1 MSKAE
6 NIAIFENT
14 RKMCATNP
22 ELRKWI
28 QGSNHM
34 QELILEKEKINKPAS
49 RFDRPAR
56 VIVSNKRSLE
66 AAEQYLIYD
75 TCVLNFASATN
86 PGGGVARGS
95 SAQEESLCRCT
106 TLYEHL
112 TARNLWKPFYEAH
125 RVQNNPLHNDDC
137 IYTPDVVVIKTDT
150 QSPELLEQE
159 DWWWVNV
166 ITCAAPN
173 LRPDRNGDMRANI
186 SSEELFDLHVKRLR
200 RILNIAAMN
209 ENKVVILG
217 AFGCGA
223 FQNSPEVVAS
233 AMKKVV
239 EEYIYHFRVIEFA
252 VYFPPGDDGNY
263 QTFRRSINEEYDG
276 KQK

>member
-1 MSKAE
+1 MSRTE
-6 NIAIFENT
+6 NIAVFEDT
-14 RKMCATNP
+14 RRRCLTDP
-22 ELRKWI
+22 ELKKWI

-34 QELILEKEKINKPAS
+34 QELILEREKIKKPAA

-86 PGGGVARGS
+86 PGGGVVTGS

-106 TLYEHL
+106 TLYESL
-112 TARNLWKPFYEAH
+112 TARQLWKPFYEAH
-125 RVQNNPLHNDDC
+125 RRQNNPLHNDDC

-150 QSPELLEQE
+150 QVPEPLEQE

-173 LRPDRNGDMRANI
+173 LRPDHNEDMRVQIGDN
-186 SSEELFDLHVKRLR
+186 ELFELHVKRMR
-200 RILNIAAMN
+200 RILNIAAIN
-209 ENKVVILG
+209 ENKAVILG

-239 EEYIYHFRVIEFA
+239 EEYRYHFRVIEFA
-252 VYFPPGDDGNY
+252 VYCPPGDDWNY
-263 QTFRRSINEEYDG
+263 QTFLRIING
-276 KQK
+276 KPLQGI